1 MVIICSRRG
10 WFLCRT
16 LSSKKLKAHIGKSE
30 MRRGRVKVYIS
41 VGFLHISEIN
51 KILGKVG
58 ITNMA
63 YLTTTGSGQPVLIL
77 KEGTTRSRGKEAQRN
92 NIMAARVIG
101 EVLKTTLGPR
111 GMDKMLIDSLGDITI
126 TNDGAAILKEID
138 VEHPAA
144 KMMVEIA
151 KTQDDMVGDGTTSAV
166 VLASELLKR
175 AEELLEQNIHPTI
188 LVSGFRKASQKAIEV
203 INKTAV
209 PLDINDRKTLL
220 KVALTSMSSKAI
232 GGAKDH
238 LAEISID
245 AVKQIAE
252 QRGEKTI
259 ADIDNIQLI
268 KKTGK
273 SLLETELIQGII
285 IDKEVVNPG
294 MLKMK
299 ENAKIALIDS
309 ALEIEKTEISAEIRI
324 KDPTQ
329 MKAFLDQEND
339 MMQDMVVKIKASGAN
354 VIFCQ
359 KGIDDMVQHFLAKE
373 GIIAARRVKESD
385 MEKLAR
391 ATGGR
396 IISDLDDLKKAD
408 LGSAG
413 LVEERKIG
421 DDKMIFVEKCK
432 DPHSVAILIRAGLE
446 RMVDEAER
454 AMTDSLSVVSD
465 VIENS
470 QIVPGGGAIEIEIAK
485 ELRKYATKVGGR
497 EQLAVEAFADA
508 VEVIPRTLAENAGL
522 EPIDILVELRSTHD
536 KADGKFTGINVFTGK
551 LQDSVANG
559 VIEPIVVKE
568 QAIKSAAE
576 SAAMIL
582 RIDDVIT
589 AKAPKAPAGG
599 PGGMP
604 GGMGEE

>member
-1 MVIICSRRG
+1 
-10 WFLCRT
+10 
-16 LSSKKLKAHIGKSE
+16 
-30 MRRGRVKVYIS
+30 
-41 VGFLHISEIN
+41 
-51 KILGKVG
+51 
-58 ITNMA
+58 MA

-101 EVLKTTLGPR
+101 EVLKTTLGPK

-151 KTQDDMVGDGTTSAV
+151 KTQDDMVGDGTTTAV
-166 VLASELLKR
+166 VLASELLRK
-175 AEELLEQNIHPTI
+175 AEELLDQNIHPII
-188 LVSGFRKASQKAIEV
+188 LVSGYRKASQKAIEV
-203 INKTAV
+203 LNKVAV
-209 PLDINDRKTLL
+209 PLDVNDRKTLL
-220 KVALTSMSSKAI
+220 KVALTSMSSKAV
-232 GGAKDH
+232 GAAREH

-252 QRGEKTI
+252 QRGDKTI

-273 SLLETELIQGII
+273 SLLETQLIRGII

-294 MLKMK
+294 MPKTK
-299 ENAKIALIDS
+299 ENAKIALLDS

-324 KDPTQ
+324 KDPSQ

-339 MMQDMVVKIKASGAN
+339 MMQNMVKKIKASKAD
-354 VIFCQ
+354 VVFCQ
-359 KGIDDMVQHFLAKE
+359 KGIDDMVQHFLSKE
-373 GIIAARRVKESD
+373 GIMAARRVKESD

-396 IISDLDDLKKAD
+396 IISDLDDLKSAD
-408 LGSAG
+408 LGMAG

-465 VIENS
+465 VIENNK
-470 QIVPGGGAIEIEIAK
+470 IVPGGGAVEIEVAK

-522 EPIDILVELRSTHD
+522 EPIDILVELRSAHD
-536 KADGKFTGINVFTGK
+536 AHEGKNIGINVFTGK
-551 LQDSVANG
+551 LQNSLDSG
-559 VIEPIVVKE
+559 VIEPLVVKE

-589 AKAPKAPAGG
+589 AKSPKAGPGG
-599 PGGMP
+599 PGGPP
-604 GGMGEE
+604 GGPEGEE

>member
-1 MVIICSRRG
+1 
-10 WFLCRT
+10 
-16 LSSKKLKAHIGKSE
+16 
-30 MRRGRVKVYIS
+30 
-41 VGFLHISEIN
+41 
-51 KILGKVG
+51 
-58 ITNMA
+58 MA

-77 KEGTTRSRGKEAQRN
+77 KEGTSRSRGKEAQRN

-126 TNDGAAILKEID
+126 TNDGAAILDEID

-151 KTQDDMVGDGTTSAV
+151 KTQDDMVGDGTTTAV
-166 VLASELLKR
+166 VLASELLKK
-175 AEELLEQNIHPTI
+175 AEELLDQNIHPTI
-188 LVSGFRKASQKAIEV
+188 LVSGYRKAAQKAIE
-203 INKTAV
+203 IIGKTAMPV
-209 PLDINDRKTLL
+209 NIEDRKTLL
-220 KVALTSMSSKAI
+220 KVALTSMSSKAV
-232 GGAKDH
+232 GAAREH
-238 LAEISID
+238 LAEIAID
-245 AVKQIAE
+245 AVKQITE
-252 QRGEKTI
+252 QRGDKKI
-259 ADIDNIQLI
+259 ADIDNIQLV

-273 SLLETELIQGII
+273 SLLETQLVSGII
-285 IDKEVVNPG
+285 IDKEVVHSG
-294 MLKMK
+294 MLKKK
-299 ENAKIALIDS
+299 ENAKIALLDS

-324 KDPTQ
+324 RDPTQ
-329 MKAFLDQEND
+329 MKAFLDQETN
-339 MMQDMVVKIKASGAN
+339 MMQEMAKKIKASKADI
-354 VIFCQ
+354 VFCQ

-373 GIIAARRVKESD
+373 GIIAARRIKESD

-396 IISDLDDLKKAD
+396 ITSDLDDLTAKD
-408 LGSAG
+408 LGQAG

-454 AMTDSLSVVSD
+454 AMIDSLSVVSD

-470 QIVPGGGAIEIEIAK
+470 KIVAGGGAVEVEVAK
-485 ELRKYATKVGGR
+485 ELRRYATKVGGR

-522 EPIDILVELRSTHD
+522 EPIDIIVEVRTAHE
-536 KADGKFTGINVFTGK
+536 KEDGRYKGVNVFTGK
-551 LQDSVANG
+551 LQNSLDSG
-559 VIEPIVVKE
+559 VIEPAVVKE

-582 RIDDVIT
+582 RIDDVIAAT
-589 AKAPKAPAGG
+589 KPKAGG
-599 PGGMP
+599 PGGGMP
-604 GGMGEE
+604 GGPEGE

>member
-1 MVIICSRRG
+1 
-10 WFLCRT
+10 
-16 LSSKKLKAHIGKSE
+16 
-30 MRRGRVKVYIS
+30 
-41 VGFLHISEIN
+41 
-51 KILGKVG
+51 
-58 ITNMA
+58 MA

-166 VLASELLKR
+166 VLASELLKK

-203 INKTAV
+203 IGKTAV
-209 PLDINDRKTLL
+209 PLDTNDRKTLL
-220 KVALTSMSSKAI
+220 KVALTSMSSKSL
-232 GGAKDH
+232 GSAKDH

-252 QRGEKTI
+252 QRGDKTI

-273 SLLETELIQGII
+273 SLLETELIRGVI

-294 MLKMK
+294 MPKMK
-299 ENAKIALIDS
+299 ENAKIALLDS
-309 ALEIEKTEISAEIRI
+309 ALEIEKTEITAEIRI

-329 MKAFLDQEND
+329 MKAFLDQETT
-339 MMQDMVVKIKASGAN
+339 MMQDMVEKVKASGAN

-396 IISDLDDLKKAD
+396 IVSDLDDLKKTD

-454 AMTDSLSVVSD
+454 AMVDSLSVVSD
-465 VIENS
+465 VIENNK
-470 QIVPGGGAIEIEIAK
+470 IVPGGGAIEMEIAK

-508 VEVIPRTLAENAGL
+508 VEVIPRSLAENAGL
-522 EPIDILVELRSTHD
+522 EPIDILVELRSVHD
-536 KADGKFTGINVFTGK
+536 KADGKNQGINVFTGK
-551 LQDSVANG
+551 LQDSIANG
-559 VIEPIVVKE
+559 VIEPIMVKE
-568 QAIKSAAE
+568 QAIKSASE
-576 SAAMIL
+576 SAALIL

-589 AKAPKAPAGG
+589 AKAPKGGPGG

-604 GGMGEE
+604 GGGMGEE